1 MHGHWLRNA
10 IILAVL
16 VVVGAGFW
24 WAFKPRP
31 VAADMVS
38 VTRGP
43 MTVTIEED
51 GETRVREI
59 YRISAPVAGNV
70 GRSLL
75 EVGDPVK
82 AGETVVATIN
92 PVTPPIID
100 ERTRAEARARVEAAR
115 AAVAVAEAQ
124 AESARAAL
132 DLATSE
138 QDRAMRLADQGTISE
153 SRLESARID
162 VDVKQAAVQSAQAQ
176 VALRKS
182 ELASA
187 RAALIQPGDA
197 VLKEPEED
205 CCYRLRSPADGVI
218 LSLAVKSEQVVQAG
232 MELATVGDPSRLEV
246 VAELLS
252 SDATRLKPG
261 ARATIRGWGGDPVPA
276 TLRRVD
282 PAGFTK
288 VSALGIEEKRVNA
301 VLDLERPEPA
311 LGHGFRVRVALE
323 TWSEPDVLAVPIAAL
338 FRTGGD
344 WTVFVVEDGR
354 AQVRRVELGHMND
367 EKAQVRSGLEAGDTV
382 IVYPG
387 DQVADGVLVERR

>member
-1 MHGHWLRNA
+1 MSGHWLRNA
-10 IILAVL
+10 VILAVL
-16 VVVGAGFW
+16 AALGAGFW

-31 VAADMVS
+31 VPADMETVA
-38 VTRGP
+38 RGP
-43 MTVTIEED
+43 MTVTVEED

-75 EVGDPVK
+75 EVGDPVV
-82 AGETVVATIN
+82 AGQTVVATIN

-115 AAVAVAEAQ
+115 AAVTVAEAQ

-138 QDRAMRLADQGTISE
+138 QDRAMRLARQGTISE

-162 VDVKQAAVQSAQAQ
+162 VDVKKAAVQSAEAQ
-176 VALRKS
+176 VVLRKS

-187 RAALIQPGDA
+187 RAALIQPGDE
-197 VLKEPEED
+197 VMKEPD
-205 CCYRLRSPADGVI
+205 DNCCYRVRSPADGVI

-232 MELATVGDPSRLEV
+232 MELATVGDPSKLEV

-261 ARATIRGWGGDPVPA
+261 VRATIRGWGGDPVPA

-301 VLDLERPEPA
+301 VLDLDRPEPA

-344 WTVFVVEDGR
+344 WTVFVVEEGR
-354 AQVRRVELGHMND
+354 AVVRKVELGQMND
-367 EKAQVRSGLEAGDTV
+367 EKAQVLSGLQAGDTV

-387 DQVADGVLVERR
+387 DQVADGVLVEPR

>member
-1 MHGHWLRNA
+1 MARYWLRNI
-10 IILAVL
+10 IILAAIL
-16 VVVGAGFW
+16 AMAAGFW
-24 WAFKPRP
+24 WALQPHP
-31 VAADMVS
+31 VAVDMVD
-38 VTRGP
+38 VRRGP

-51 GETRVREI
+51 GETRVKQI

-100 ERTRAEARARVEAAR
+100 ERTRAEARARVDAAR
-115 AAVAVAEAQ
+115 AAIAVAEAQ

-138 QDRAMRLADQGTISE
+138 QDRAMRLAKQGTIAE

-162 VDVKQAAVQSAQAQ
+162 VDVKKAAVQSAEAQ
-176 VALRKS
+176 VTLRKS

-187 RAALIQPGDA
+187 RAALIQPGDQ
-197 VLKEPEED
+197 VLKEPGDD
-205 CCYRLRSPADGVI
+205 CCYRIRSPADGVV

-232 MELATVGDPSRLEV
+232 VELASVGDPSKLEV

-252 SDATRLKPG
+252 SDATQVQPG
-261 ARATIRGWGGDPVPA
+261 ARATITGWGGEPVPA
-276 TLRRVD
+276 ILRRVD

-301 VLDLERPEPA
+301 ILDLDKAEPA

-354 AQVRRVELGHMND
+354 AHIRTVTLGRMNND
-367 EKAQVRSGLEAGDTV
+367 KAQVLSGLKEGETV
-382 IVYPG
+382 ITYPG
-387 DQVADGVLVERR
+387 DQVADGVMVEKR

>member
-1 MHGHWLRNA
+1 MSGHWLRNA
-10 IILAVL
+10 VILAVIL
-16 VVVGAGFW
+16 AVGAGFW
-24 WAFKPRP
+24 WAFRPLP
-31 VAADMVS
+31 VAADMETVA
-38 VTRGP
+38 RGP

-51 GETRVREI
+51 GETRVRQI
-59 YRISAPVAGNV
+59 YRISAPVTGNV

-75 EVGDPVK
+75 EVGDPVV

-100 ERTRAEARARVEAAR
+100 ERTRVEARARAEAAR

-124 AESARAAL
+124 VASARAAL

-138 QDRAMRLADQGTISE
+138 QDRAMRLARQGTISQ
-153 SRLESARID
+153 SRLESVRID
-162 VDVKQAAVQSAQAQ
+162 VDVKKAALRSAEAQ
-176 VALRKS
+176 VVLRQS

-187 RAALIQPGDA
+187 RAALMQPGDA
-197 VLKEPEED
+197 VLKEPD
-205 CCYRLRSPADGVI
+205 DSCCYRVRSPADGVI

-232 MELATVGDPSRLEV
+232 VELATVGDPSKLEV

-261 ARATIRGWGGDPVPA
+261 ARATIGGWGGDPVPA

-344 WTVFVVEDGR
+344 WTVFVVEEGR
-354 AQVRRVELGHMND
+354 ATVRKVELGHMND
-367 EKAQVRSGLEAGDTV
+367 EKAQVLSGLQDGDTV

>member
-1 MHGHWLRNA
+1 MSGHWLRNA
-10 IILAVL
+10 VILAVIL
-16 VVVGAGFW
+16 AVGAGFW
-24 WAFKPRP
+24 WAFRPLP
-31 VAADMVS
+31 VAADMETVA
-38 VTRGP
+38 RGP

-59 YRISAPVAGNV
+59 YRISAPVTGNV

-75 EVGDPVK
+75 EVGDPVV

-100 ERTRAEARARVEAAR
+100 ERTRVEARARAEAAR

-124 AESARAAL
+124 VASARAAL

-138 QDRAMRLADQGTISE
+138 QDRAMRLARQGTISQ
-153 SRLESARID
+153 SRLESVRID
-162 VDVKQAAVQSAQAQ
+162 VDVKKAALRSAEAQ
-176 VALRKS
+176 VVLRQS

-187 RAALIQPGDA
+187 RAALMQPGDA
-197 VLKEPEED
+197 VLKEPD
-205 CCYRLRSPADGVI
+205 DSCCYRVRSPADGVI

-232 MELATVGDPSRLEV
+232 VELATVGDPSKLEV

-261 ARATIRGWGGDPVPA
+261 ARATIGGWGGDPVPA

-344 WTVFVVEDGR
+344 WTVFVVEEGR
-354 AQVRRVELGHMND
+354 ATVRKVELGHMND
-367 EKAQVRSGLEAGDTV
+367 EKAQVLSGLQDGDTV

>member
-1 MHGHWLRNA
+1 MSGHWLRNA
-10 IILAVL
+10 VILAVL
-16 VVVGAGFW
+16 AAVGAGFW

-31 VAADMVS
+31 VAADMETVA
-38 VTRGP
+38 RGP

-75 EVGDPVK
+75 EVGDPVV

-100 ERTRAEARARVEAAR
+100 ERTRAEARARAEAAR

-138 QDRAMRLADQGTISE
+138 RDRAMRLARQGTISE

-162 VDVKQAAVQSAQAQ
+162 VDVKQAAVQSAEAQ

-187 RAALIQPGDA
+187 RAALIQPGDE
-197 VLKEPEED
+197 VLREPD
-205 CCYRLRSPADGVI
+205 DNCCYQVRSPADGVI

-232 MELATVGDPSRLEV
+232 VELATVGDPSKLEV

-252 SDATRLKPG
+252 SDATRLETG
-261 ARATIRGWGGDPVPA
+261 ARATIRGWGGEPVPA

-288 VSALGIEEKRVNA
+288 VSTLGIEEKRVNA
-301 VLDLERPEPA
+301 VLDLDRPEPA

-344 WTVFVVEDGR
+344 WTVFVVEEGR
-354 AQVRRVELGHMND
+354 AQVREVDLGQMND
-367 EKAQVRSGLEAGDTV
+367 EKAQVLSGLQAGDTV

>member
-1 MHGHWLRNA
+1 MSGHWLRNA
-10 IILAVL
+10 VILAVIL
-16 VVVGAGFW
+16 AVGAGFW
-24 WAFKPRP
+24 WAFRPLP
-31 VAADMVS
+31 VAADMETVA
-38 VTRGP
+38 RGP

-59 YRISAPVAGNV
+59 YRISAPVTGNV

-75 EVGDPVK
+75 EVGDPVV

-100 ERTRAEARARVEAAR
+100 ERTRVEARARAEAAR

-124 AESARAAL
+124 VASARAAL

-138 QDRAMRLADQGTISE
+138 QDRAMRLARQGTISQ
-153 SRLESARID
+153 SRLEGARID
-162 VDVKQAAVQSAQAQ
+162 VDVKKAALRSAEAQ
-176 VALRKS
+176 VVLRQS

-187 RAALIQPGDA
+187 RAALMQPGDA
-197 VLKEPEED
+197 VLKEPD
-205 CCYRLRSPADGVI
+205 DSCCYRVRSPADGVI
-218 LSLAVKSEQVVQAG
+218 LSLAVKSEQVVPAG
-232 MELATVGDPSRLEV
+232 VELATVGDPSKLEV

-261 ARATIRGWGGDPVPA
+261 ARATIGGWGGDPVPA

-344 WTVFVVEDGR
+344 WTVFVVEEGR
-354 AQVRRVELGHMND
+354 ATVRKVELGHMND
-367 EKAQVRSGLEAGDTV
+367 EKAQVLSGLQDGDTV